1 MTPARP
7 ATESGSPPFIGLT
20 GSVAA
25 GKSEALAALDR
36 LGAATLSADAIV
48 HELLGTERLRD
59 VLVARWGQ
67 DVAPDG
73 LVDRNRVGAIVFE
86 RPDELAWL
94 EGVLHPLVGERVVA
108 WRQSLPPGVPAA
120 VVEVPLLFETGL
132 ERIFDATLAVVASD
146 AARAERGAARGTAS
160 LDERVSRQLPQEE
173 KAARATYVISN
184 DGSLDE
190 LEQELGRLLEQVAA
204 GSAA

>member
-7 ATESGSPPFIGLT
+7 ATEPGAPPFIGLT

-25 GKSEALAALDR
+25 GKSEALAALER
-36 LGAATLSADAIV
+36 LGAATLSSDAVV

-59 VLVARWGQ
+59 VLVARWGEG
-67 DVAPDG
+67 VAPQG
-73 LVDRNRVGAIVFE
+73 GVDRNRVGAVVFE
-86 RPDELAWL
+86 RPGELAWL

-108 WRQSLPPGVPAA
+108 WCESLPPDVPAA

-132 ERIFDATLAVVASD
+132 DAIFDATIAVVASE
-146 AARAERGAARGTAS
+146 AARAERAGARGTAS
-160 LDERVSRQLPQEE
+160 LDERESRQLPQEE
-173 KAARATYVISN
+173 KAARATYVVRN
-184 DGSLDE
+184 DSSLAKLEEE
-190 LEQELGRLLEQVAA
+190 LRAVLERVTA

>member
-7 ATESGSPPFIGLT
+7 ATEPGAPPFIGLT

-25 GKSEALAALDR
+25 GKSEALAALER
-36 LGAATLSADAIV
+36 LGAATLSSDAVV

-67 DVAPDG
+67 GVAPHG
-73 LVDRNRVGAIVFE
+73 VVDRNRVGAVVFE
-86 RPDELAWL
+86 RPGELAWL
-94 EGVLHPLVGERVVA
+94 EGALHPLVGERVVA
-108 WRQSLPPGVPAA
+108 WRESLPPDVPAA

-132 ERIFDATLAVVASD
+132 DAIFDATVAVVASE
-146 AARAERGAARGTAS
+146 AARAERAGARGTAS
-160 LDERVSRQLPQEE
+160 LDERESRQLPQEE
-173 KAARATYVISN
+173 KAARATYVVRN
-184 DGSLDE
+184 DSSLAE
-190 LEQELGRLLEQVAA
+190 LEEELRAVLEQVTA